1 MIEFFPPLHRGA
13 NVMPDGHQI
22 QFVDL
27 PTLRRRDPSTK
38 LLVGQTYFLTAIKT
52 IIIGGRFDPLALVTQ
67 RGHQYAFGDQQM
79 VIDAVSQMRQIHAAK
94 RPMPITAIALATI
107 QMIARRIDNLL
118 AAAFFAGGFV
128 KQFADVHHAR
138 VHLVGLGILHLEVA
152 PKTARHELLYTFPL
166 RMRFEFVYQIVV
178 IGLLG
183 NRHRPFGHLAVT
195 GVGQI
200 DFAFRGSRR
209 DSLL

>member
-1 MIEFFPPLHRGA
+1 MS
-13 NVMPDGHQI
+13 DGHQI

-27 PTLRRRDPSTK
+27 PTLRRRDPSAK
-38 LLVGQTYFLTAIKT
+38 LLVGQTHFLTPIKT
-52 IIIGGRFDPLALVTQ
+52 IIISGRFDPLALVTQ

-79 VIDAVSQMRQIHAAK
+79 VVDPVSQMRQIHSAK
-94 RPMPITAIALATI
+94 RAVPITAVALAAI
-107 QMIARRIDNLL
+107 QMIARRIDYLL

-138 VHLVGLGILHLEVA
+138 VHLISLGILDLKVA

-200 DFAFRGSRR
+200 DFTLRGRR
-209 DSLL
+209 CDGLL